1 MSETL
6 RRNYSQRFLSP
17 YRSINYLLQKS
28 EAFQSVHHVTFIL
41 CYTVLYNFFGLRC
54 RFGRHRAEV
63 HRTSCALKQVKSQ
76 SEFRKEKLMNLEEQ
90 KKFILS
96 GQMYNDL
103 TDELVAARENTV
115 FLTNEYNA
123 SFGKKAEVREA
134 ILKKLLKSVGKGVH
148 FEPNFRCEF
157 GYNISIGNN
166 FYANFDC
173 IMLDGGGIE
182 IGDNVLFG
190 PRVGIY
196 TSNHATDAWERV
208 HGACYAKPV
217 KIGNNVWIGAGVHI
231 NQGVTIGDN
240 TIIGSGSVVTKNIPS
255 NVVAAGVPCKVIREI
270 TEADKTE
277 YRP

>member
-1 MSETL
+1 MSKLVLILNCGSSSLKFAILDPATGEEK
-6 RRNYSQRFLSP
+6 LSG
-17 YRSINYLLQKS
+17 LA
-28 EAFQSVHHVTFIL
+28 EAFYLPEARIKWKLNGEKGSADLGAGAAHTEALNFIAS
-41 CYTVLYNFFGLRC
+41 NI
-54 RFGRHRAEV
+54 
-63 HRTSCALKQVKSQ
+63 
-76 SEFRKEKLMNLEEQ
+76 M
-90 KKFILS
+90 
-96 GQMYNDL
+96 
-103 TDELVAARENTV
+103 TDELKNSITSIGHRIVHGGEKYTQSVVVTDEVVKAREDTV

-123 SFGKKAEVREA
+123 SFGQPAEVREV
-134 ILKKLLKSVGKGVH
+134 ILKKLLKSIGKGVH